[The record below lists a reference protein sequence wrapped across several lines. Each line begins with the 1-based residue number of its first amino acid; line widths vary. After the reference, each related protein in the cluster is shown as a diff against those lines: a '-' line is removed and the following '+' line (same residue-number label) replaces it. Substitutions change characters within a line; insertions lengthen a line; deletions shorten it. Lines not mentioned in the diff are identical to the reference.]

1 MNICPAI
8 ITVTCSCSCYCC
20 KCMCVFANQVHAMPP
35 ALLEGIGCQCSL
47 CVGRHHRSR
56 TREMHELVLSIV
68 DDVLAVSRGPPPGSP
83 AAGWQTPPGSPP
95 PGRKARLPPPIRP
108 PNRLS
113 VRPYVC
119 RTVCLYVWFSAVLPS
134 VRPSALLQEP
144 PYPPPP
150 KPTRKLQPPPPPPR
164 R

>member
-20 KCMCVFANQVHAMPP
+20 KCMCVFADQVHAM
-35 ALLEGIGCQCSL
+35 LQGVGCQCFL
-47 CVGRHHRSR
+47 CVGSHQRCR
-56 TREMHELVLSIV
+56 TRQMHELVLSIV
-68 DDVLAVSRGPPPGSP
+68 ENVLLLSRGPPPH
-83 AAGWQTPPGSPP
+83 TPPGSPP
-95 PGRKARLPPPIRP
+95 PGRKARLPPPIHP

-150 KPTRKLQPPPPPPR
+150 KPTRKLQPPPPPR